1 MKTHKPQTDPRRL
14 RRRASGGRRNA
25 SDTREKILAA
35 AFREFADK
43 GLDGARV
50 DAIARQ
56 AGVNKGMLYHYF
68 GSKELLFSAALERLY
83 ATIRTK
89 QGSLQVRGLKPEQ
102 AMRKLIAHT
111 AEIWIE
117 HPDFFGV
124 LNSENLHRAR
134 HVKRSRKII
143 EMYEPVLEQMEELLA
158 AGSRD
163 RTFRKG
169 IDALDLYIS
178 ISALAAHYIS
188 NRHTLEA
195 LFRTK
200 LLARKR
206 WTQRCEHVT
215 EMVMRYL
222 KAG

>member
-1 MKTHKPQTDPRRL
+1 MKNDRPRSEPRRAH
-14 RRRASGGRRNA
+14 RRASGGRRNA
-25 SDTREKILAA
+25 SDTRERILAA

-50 DAIARQ
+50 DEIASR

-68 GSKELLFSAALERLY
+68 GNKDRLFSAALERLY
-83 ATIRTK
+83 ITIRAK
-89 QGSLQVRGLKPEQ
+89 QGSLEVRNLKPEQ

-111 AEIWIE
+111 AEIWME

-124 LNSENLHRAR
+124 LNSENLHQAR
-134 HVKRSRKII
+134 HVKRSKRILQ
-143 EMYEPVLEQMEELLA
+143 MYEPVLEQMEQLLA

-163 RTFRKG
+163 GTFRKG
-169 IDALDLYIS
+169 IDPLDLYIT
-178 ISALAAHYIS
+178 ISALGAHYIS
-188 NRHTLEA
+188 NHHTLGA

-206 WTQRCEHVT
+206 WAQRCEHITDV
-215 EMVMRYL
+215 VMRYL
-222 KAG
+222 KSG